1 MVKGLDTFQKYFA
14 DYEEQYVLI
23 GGAACDILFESNEV
37 NFRATR
43 DLDMVLIVEALT
55 PEFGEKFWEF
65 IVDGKYRNKATN
77 GSNPQFYRF
86 DKPEDDEFPKMIEL
100 FCRSDFKLKNAKGIT
115 PIHIDD
121 EVSSLSAILLND
133 DYYKALLNGKE
144 VRNGLSVLR
153 PEYIILF
160 KAKAYLDLQK
170 RKDSGEKVDSSDIK
184 KHKKDVLRIASE
196 LMLEK
201 VEELP
206 IAVDADIHSFI
217 DLLEQEPFDQNSLK
231 RFSLSALLLFSFCSF
246 SSAFFCSSFA
256 DLTLFA
262 ISFKSFSIEFK
273 FFLRGSIFS

>member
-55 PEFGEKFWEF
+55 LEFGEKFWKF

-86 DKPEDDEFPKMIEL
+86 DKPEDDNFPKMIEL
-100 FCRSDFKLKNAKGIT
+100 FCRSDFKLKDAKGIT

-144 VRNGLSVLR
+144 VRKGLSVLR

-160 KAKAYLDLQK
+160 KAKAYLDLKRQK
-170 RKDSGEKVDSSDIK
+170 DLGEKVDSSDIK

-201 VEELP
+201 VEKLP

-231 RFSLSALLLFSFCSF
+231 RFGLKNEDVVEVLKQVF
-246 SSAFFCSSFA
+246 
-256 DLTLFA
+256 
-262 ISFKSFSIEFK
+262 
-273 FFLRGSIFS
+273 G

>member
-43 DLDMVLIVEALT
+43 DLD
-55 PEFGEKFWEF
+55 
-65 IVDGKYRNKATN
+65 
-77 GSNPQFYRF
+77 YRF
-86 DKPEDDEFPKMIEL
+86 DKPEDDNFPKMIEL
-100 FCRSDFKLKNAKGIT
+100 FCRSDFKLKDAKGIT

-133 DYYKALLNGKE
+133 AYYKALLNGKE
-144 VRNGLSVLR
+144 VRKGLSVLR

-160 KAKAYLDLQK
+160 KAKAYLDLKKQK
-170 RKDSGEKVDSSDIK
+170 DLGEKVDSSDIK
-184 KHKKDVLRIASE
+184 KHKKDVLRIALE

-206 IAVDADIHSFI
+206 TAVDADIHSFI
-217 DLLEQEPFDQNSLK
+217 DLLEQEPFDQNSLERYGLK
-231 RFSLSALLLFSFCSF
+231 NEDIVELLKQVF
-246 SSAFFCSSFA
+246 
-256 DLTLFA
+256 
-262 ISFKSFSIEFK
+262 
-273 FFLRGSIFS
+273 G